1 MILYSSRWS
10 EAELDSFMRQASML
24 GDIGEKVEFISRQ
37 FLGTAYREST
47 LVGAIDTEEVL
58 VINLEEVDCFTLL
71 DYVEAMRI
79 SSSFAGFENNVAEV
93 RYREG
98 RVSFSTRN
106 HFFTDWREYNAGRI
120 DDATQS
126 VGGIK
131 TEKVVKILN
140 ISEDGL
146 QLLPGI
152 EPRMRE
158 ICFVPSHAL
167 DEAAVGRLETGDYV
181 GIYSRRK
188 GLDASHAGIV
198 IKTAGSVYL
207 RHASSTEGRRK
218 VIDEDLRR
226 YISTRPGLIV
236 LRPKG

>member
-10 EAELDSFMRQASML
+10 EAELDSLMRQASML
-24 GDIGEKVEFISRQ
+24 GDTGEKVEFISRQ

-47 LVGAIDTEEVL
+47 LVGTMDTEEVL
-58 VINLEEVDCFTLL
+58 VINLEGVDCFTLL

-79 SSSFAGFENNVAEV
+79 SSSPAGFKNNVAKV
-93 RYREG
+93 RYHEG
-98 RVSFSTRN
+98 RISFSARN
-106 HFFTDWREYNAGRI
+106 HFFTDWGEYGAGRI
-120 DDATQS
+120 DDVTRS

-140 ISEDGL
+140 VSEDGSYL
-146 QLLPGI
+146 VAGL

-158 ICFVPSHAL
+158 ICFVPSDAL
-167 DEAAVGRLETGDYV
+167 DEGVIKRLQTGDYV

-188 GLDASHAGIV
+188 GLDVSHAGIV
-198 IKTAGSVYL
+198 IKAGGSVYL
-207 RHASSTEGRRK
+207 RHASSAEGRRK
-218 VIDEDLRR
+218 VLDEDLRR
-226 YISTRPGLIV
+226 YISARPGLVV